1 MVAKEKQRRSHCVAL
16 SVADI
21 YCTGWAG
28 WKGDAW
34 SVALD
39 PWPCSCRKAGGH
51 GAPCS
56 WIAAYIQRGR
66 LQCARQGHTCMHTP
80 MHTSIHL
87 CIYTHTHTGTLI
99 SHTVRAFPGLQASRA
114 QCCSM
119 PVAALVLSSLGSS
132 SRAAWLRSPQP
143 QSLAGMGAAE
153 SAGACCTSD
162 PITYLH
168 SLAVTP
174 RHGAVGRAS
183 AGPHA

>member
-1 MVAKEKQRRSHCVAL
+1 MGMGLLAHGLLHTFNVEGSSVPGRGIRACIHPCTLPSICV
-16 SVADI
+16 
-21 YCTGWAG
+21 
-28 WKGDAW
+28 
-34 SVALD
+34 
-39 PWPCSCRKAGGH
+39 
-51 GAPCS
+51 
-56 WIAAYIQRGR
+56 
-66 LQCARQGHTCMHTP
+66 
-80 MHTSIHL
+80 
-87 CIYTHTHTGTLI
+87 YTHTHTGTLI

-174 RHGAVGRAS
+174 RHGAVGCAS